1 MMRPFAVSLILI
13 PVLGLAVESDPVVA
27 APAASGA
34 PAGEPAKLVSELPM
48 ENLELSDGRRF
59 VGTYDGATGTL
70 SAYFPSGVVA
80 VQIRPDQIARRG
92 PYTGPA
98 MKPPED
104 LPGARVAGGTAGTS
118 GGQVVDLALFE
129 QDYRTRLAAW
139 KTEGD
144 PAARGR
150 LANDLIVAWPGRWSL
165 QGTLISRAV
174 AKDPTSGGETL
185 TVILASSREG
195 ALRYH
200 LTAAEPD
207 AEARAR
213 ADARRRA
220 IEAVMV
226 ADAQRPQAAGKAPG
240 IAGAYD
246 GAGLGRV
253 YQALRD
259 SVMDLPVGTPVICD
273 IERPGFGADDAPTA
287 VLVHMRSA
295 AALPATKP
303 RTTK

>member
-1 MMRPFAVSLILI
+1 MMRSFAVSLILL

-34 PAGEPAKLVSELPM
+34 SAGEPAKSASELPM

-80 VQIRPDQIARRG
+80 VQIRPEQIARRG
-92 PYTGPA
+92 PYIGPS
-98 MKPPED
+98 MKPPDD
-104 LPGARVAGGTAGTS
+104 LPGARLARGTAGTS
-118 GGQVVDLALFE
+118 GGQVVDLAQFE

-139 KTEGD
+139 KAEDD

-165 QGTLISRAV
+165 QGTLISHAV
-174 AKDPTSGGETL
+174 AKDPTSASETL

-195 ALRYH
+195 TRYH

-246 GAGLGRV
+246 GAGLARV

-273 IERPGFGADDAPTA
+273 IERPGFGPDDAPTA
-287 VLVHMRSA
+287 VLWHMRSA
-295 AALPATKP
+295 AARPATKP